1 MTDRFCGCNATASNV
16 NQGRRAHCSG
26 SQTLYFGLLVDISA
40 AHRRRRLYVSGT
52 GAEDAKK
59 RRDVDGVEWARSSG
73 LSPNQPTRGSGE
85 RRELPSGGIFWQL
98 ELEWTHLTDN

>member
-1 MTDRFCGCNATASNV
+1 MSTKDDVLTA
-16 NQGRRAHCSG
+16 QTARR
-26 SQTLYFGLLVDISA
+26 LYFGLRILLVDISA

-59 RRDVDGVEWARSSG
+59 RRDVDRVEWARSSG
-73 LSPNQPTRGSGE
+73 LSPSQPTRGSGE